1 MANIATTGNIAV
13 FIDPVSQFHSHWKAN
28 PATSCGAVDPSEAQ
42 TSVDL
47 VLNGQNT
54 HVSAIHMLAPSP
66 DWFTGIKNLDMCVD
80 GYWLPTKTVHS
91 VPYDAGVDGGTFF
104 RTADVPVLLN
114 VNKIAKITCDVA
126 GGPFCNQANTAVE
139 PVAKFVIVTSKM

>member
-1 MANIATTGNIAV
+1 
-13 FIDPVSQFHSHWKAN
+13 
-28 PATSCGAVDPSEAQ
+28 
-42 TSVDL
+42 
-47 VLNGQNT
+47 
-54 HVSAIHMLAPSP
+54 MLAPSP

-126 GGPFCNQANTAVE
+126 GGPFCNQATSHFAE
-139 PVAKFVIVTSKM
+139 ECLGLGVAQTNMHSYVHASVHE

>member
-54 HVSAIHMLAPSP
+54 HVSAIQHML
-66 DWFTGIKNLDMCVD
+66 K
-80 GYWLPTKTVHS
+80 VHLWPQRHS
-91 VPYDAGVDGGTFF
+91 ALYSRSQG
-104 RTADVPVLLN
+104 
-114 VNKIAKITCDVA
+114 
-126 GGPFCNQANTAVE
+126 
-139 PVAKFVIVTSKM
+139 